1 MVNPPETCK
10 GIIISDIFT
19 GVMPKSEA
27 RQNVFPQ
34 SSRLSSEKLYW
45 AIKTTTPLLSTL
57 LLQTS
62 VWRTLHS
69 RSFLRFT
76 RLKVL
81 FVNFHENIL
90 PFPSPSASSITAWN
104 NISRCSGYFLPLSR
118 HVRPS
123 YLNFFR
129 RKGFRAKSQHKCKFS
144 PINVAISILKHPIL
158 IFCSAGCECDWHNQI
173 LWTPLWFYLR
183 SWNHAFL
190 LTSWAGTQE
199 SQCFHYHSCPPHL
212 SDPAQEWRIIIIL
225 QSASSNK
232 NWIHFK
238 N

>member
-27 RQNVFPQ
+27 RQNVFSQ

-45 AIKTTTPLLSTL
+45 AIKTTTLLSTL

-62 VWRTLHS
+62 GWRTLHS

-104 NISRCSGYFLPLSR
+104 NISRFSGYFLPLSR

-158 IFCSAGCECDWHNQI
+158 IFCSAECECDWHNQI

-232 NWIHFK
+232 NWIHLK